1 LSCLVCLYHCHFRR
15 DNPMGK
21 SENKIP
27 LERVDANRWLIPQR
41 FNPAMRVPGMVYA
54 DDQLLEL
61 MLADNA
67 LQQVANVATLPGIVG
82 HSLAMP
88 DIHWGY
94 GFPVGGV
101 AATDAEQGVISP
113 GGIGF
118 DINCGVRLLATDLV
132 HDQVRGKVEKLADE
146 LFNNLPSGVGGAGM
160 RNLSPEEMHAV
171 MERGA
176 GWAVEEGYGFAEDI
190 DVTEEQGCLAGANPA
205 TVSRQAIQRGIRQL
219 GSLGSGN
226 HFCEVQ
232 MVDHIYDEAAALALG
247 IAQVGQ
253 IVTTIHCGSRGFG
266 HQIAEDFIK
275 LAESRQQEYG
285 YNLVDRQLACLP
297 LQSEEGQAYLSAMA
311 CGANFA
317 CANRQLLMHGVR
329 KAFASVFGR
338 KARPKDMPLV
348 YDVCHNIA
356 KMEEYEVAGQL
367 QRVCVHRKGATRA
380 FPANHPAVPERYR
393 AVGQP
398 VLIPGD
404 MGRYSFVLVGAQG
417 SMEQSF
423 GSCCHGAG
431 RRQSRT
437 TARKSISSR
446 ELLDMLAARGVT
458 VRVHSKNLLPE
469 EAPSAYKDAQQV
481 VNVVHNAGLASLV
494 ARLKPVIV
502 VKG

>member
-1 LSCLVCLYHCHFRR
+1 
-15 DNPMGK
+15 MGN
-21 SENKIP
+21 SREKIP
-27 LERVDANRWLIPQR
+27 LERVDAYRWRIPQR
-41 FNPAMRVPGMVYA
+41 YNEEMRVPGMVYA
-54 DDQLLEL
+54 DDELIEQILE
-61 MLADNA
+61 DNA
-67 LQQVANVATLPGIVG
+67 LHQVANVATLPGIVG
-82 HSLAMP
+82 YSLAMP

-101 AATDAEQGVISP
+101 AATHADYGVVSP

-118 DINCGVRLLATDLV
+118 DINCGVRLLATDLL
-132 HDQVRGKVEKLADE
+132 HDQVRAKVDKLADE

-160 RNLSPEEMHAV
+160 RQLSTGEIRSV
-171 MERGA
+171 MVRGA
-176 GWAVEEGYGFAEDI
+176 AWAVEEGFGFPEDLE
-190 DVTEEQGCLAGANPA
+190 VTEEHGCLAGADPGA
-205 TVSRQAIQRGIRQL
+205 VSNTAIQRGLKQL

-232 MVDHIYDEAAALALG
+232 KVDHIYDVEAANVLG
-247 IAQVGQ
+247 IGEVGQ
-253 IVTTIHCGSRGFG
+253 IVVSIHCGSRGFG
-266 HQIAEDFIK
+266 HQIAEDYIE
-275 LAESRQQEYG
+275 LAEVKQKDYG
-285 YNLVDRQLACLP
+285 FQLVDRQLACLP
-297 LQSEEGQAYLSAMA
+297 LQSAKGKEYLAAMA

-317 CANRQLLMHGVR
+317 WANRQLLMHGVR
-329 KAFASVFGR
+329 QAFASVFGR

-356 KMEEYEVAGQL
+356 KMEEYEVDGQW

-380 FPANHPAVPERYR
+380 FPASHPAVPEKYQ

-423 GSCCHGAG
+423 GTTCHGAG

-437 TARKSISSR
+437 AAKKSMSSR
-446 ELLDMLAARGVT
+446 ELLDQLQARGVT
-458 VRVHSKNLLPE
+458 VRVHSKGLLTE
-469 EAPSAYKDAQQV
+469 EAPQAYKDAQKV
-481 VNVVHNAGLASLV
+481 VNVVHNAGLAKLV